1 MENENK
7 SGKNYTGC
15 WILYAL
21 ISGVAWIALLIAK
34 ACGATGAKWPVVIL
48 AGVWIPALLLLILIA
63 AAVALVLFKKAARK
77 AREWKRRQ
85 KIARTLWEA
94 MHGLTLNSVG
104 PIYGVQRKAGELNKD
119 YERRI
124 LKAART
130 VDKVNLATPLAQP
143 HKPATGLKL
152 DAIAKKQG
160 LARKPGESDAALQ
173 DRIRTAVIEKLERR
187 KENGV

>member
-1 MENENK
+1 MRKDHNAAA
-7 SGKNYTGC
+7 
-15 WILYAL
+15 WL
-21 ISGVAWIALLIAK
+21 IFYIVGGFVWIALMAVK
-34 ACGATGAKWPVVIL
+34 ACGL
-48 AGVWIPALLLLILIA
+48 AYIMGWLPLALGIVWIPAAVILVALAAAEAMILIGRA
-63 AAVALVLFKKAARK
+63 SKRYQ
-77 AREWKRRQ
+77 EWKRRQ

-130 VDKVNLATPLAQP
+130 VDKVNLAAPLEAP
-143 HKPATGLKL
+143 RKPATGLKL

-160 LARKPGESDAALQ
+160 LTRRPGESDTALQ

-187 KENGV
+187 TGHGV